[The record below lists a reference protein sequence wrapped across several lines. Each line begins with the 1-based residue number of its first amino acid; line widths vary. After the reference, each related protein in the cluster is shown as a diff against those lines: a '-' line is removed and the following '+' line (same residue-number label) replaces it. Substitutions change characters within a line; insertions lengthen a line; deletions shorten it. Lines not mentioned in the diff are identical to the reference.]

1 MLCRFLYRSSLT
13 HIYRT
18 VSTDCVKWKK
28 ITETNNQNKTE
39 TEKIIL
45 KTKHNRNKN
54 KLNKNPWFKHG
65 CSSTNFALLS
75 WRLKFHVSC
84 SCFMSHQ
91 AASSS
96 YTFTFA
102 KKKMSSGKLMFRRCA
117 SFFFKKCSIK
127 TTKNKSHR
135 QSFVHS
141 GYCDCVKSTW
151 DKYYS
156 WVHLLPQQNTTMQ
169 RWLTW
174 MFFQLKCL
182 LWKRLITFLL
192 ITPAKNQH
200 LSNCKSKR
208 RTPLSRFLE
217 RQRAFP
223 RTQNEVI
230 ISSCTCWGRRW
241 LAARFDLS
249 KGPALCCWYG
259 RCPCAPDVL
268 NRRPAST
275 DKTKTS

>member
-117 SFFFKKCSIK
+117 SFFFFKKCSIK

-192 ITPAKNQH
+192 ITPAKISISLTANPNKG
-200 LSNCKSKR
+200 L
-208 RTPLSRFLE
+208 PSR
-217 RQRAFP
+217 
-223 RTQNEVI
+223 V
-230 ISSCTCWGRRW
+230 SW
-241 LAARFDLS
+241 
-249 KGPALCCWYG
+249 KGSEPFRELKM
-259 RCPCAPDVL
+259 R
-268 NRRPAST
+268 
-275 DKTKTS
+275 